1 MKDELIKQWKYYAD
15 NHVAKTNQDV
25 TALNQLTIDN
35 AAKND
40 LLIDECKDLKQDKED
55 QQQKIDELKERE
67 VW

>member
-25 TALNQLTIDN
+25 TALNQLTIYN

-40 LLIDECKDLKQDKED
+40 QLIDECKDLKQAKED
-55 QQQKIDELKERE
+55 QQ
-67 VW
+67 